1 MQFHHAARLLVL
13 GLAAVSFAAA
23 PAEARH
29 AKRHKYST
37 YEASPEELN
46 EAPASTERVAPP
58 APSPSDYPPRNGA
71 RNVAGEFDY
80 YALVLSWSPSFCAE
94 GTHGDSPQCSDNA
107 PRPYNFVLHGLWP
120 QYGKGWPQD
129 CAVGARP
136 FVQDRLINQMLDIM
150 PAKKL
155 IIHEYSKHGTCSG
168 LSPDG
173 YFALARKLYTSIK
186 LPERFQSPGAWQT
199 VTPDEV
205 VDDFIKNNPQIKPD
219 MIAVSCGGSGNQLKE
234 VHICMS
240 REGAPAACGRN
251 ENKRK
256 MCSEDT
262 MAVPPVRGSRGTST
276 GWNAGEPAAGAP
288 APKQT
293 LSGAILHYFGKK

>member
-1 MQFHHAARLLVL
+1 MQVRTAFRMLIL
-13 GLAAVSFAAA
+13 GLAAVSVAAS

-29 AKRHKYST
+29 KRHKHST

-46 EAPASTERVAPP
+46 EEPASSERVAPP
-58 APSPSDYPPRNGA
+58 APPPGGEYAARTGA

-94 GTHGDSPQCSDNA
+94 GTHSDSPQCSDNA

-129 CAVGARP
+129 CAVGQRP
-136 FVQDRLINQMLDIM
+136 YVEDRLINQMLDIM

-173 YFALARKLYTSIK
+173 YFSLARKLYTSIK

-205 VDDFIKNNPQIKPD
+205 VADFIKINPQIKPD

-240 REGAPAACGRN
+240 PGGQPTACGRN
-251 ENKRK
+251 ENKKK
-256 MCSEDT
+256 MCSENE
-262 MAVPPVRGSRGTST
+262 MAVPPVRGATGTRS
-276 GWNAGEPAAGAP
+276 GWNAGEPAASAP
-288 APKQT
+288 PPKQT
-293 LSGAILHYFGKK
+293 LTGAILQYFGKK